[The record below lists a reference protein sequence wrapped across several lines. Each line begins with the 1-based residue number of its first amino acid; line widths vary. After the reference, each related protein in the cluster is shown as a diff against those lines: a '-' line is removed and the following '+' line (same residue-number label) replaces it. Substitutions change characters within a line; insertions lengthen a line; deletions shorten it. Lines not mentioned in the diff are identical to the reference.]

1 MDISISEEVNNLLN
15 TMTEAEQLEYYI
27 KSYNES
33 RVYYKETI
41 LRLMETTQCDERDDL
56 LNTIFEE
63 IIQLDKTL
71 NEILQ
76 ME

>member
-15 TMTEAEQLEYYI
+15 TMTEGEQLEYYL
-27 KSYNES
+27 KTYKES
-33 RVYYKETI
+33 KVYYKETI

-63 IIQLDKTL
+63 LIQLDKSL

>member
-33 RVYYKETI
+33 RVYYKITI

>member
-33 RVYYKETI
+33 RDYYKETI

>member
-15 TMTEAEQLEYYI
+15 TMTESEQLEYY
-27 KSYNES
+27 KKTYNES
-33 RVYYKETI
+33 KVYYNETI
-41 LRLMETTQCDERDDL
+41 LRLMETTQCNERDNL
-56 LNTIFEE
+56 LDIIFEE
-63 IIQLDKTL
+63 LIQLDKSL